1 MKKTFTLLTLGA
13 ILEYYDFA
21 IYIFFAKAIGL
32 DLIPVHDEV
41 INLVVM
47 LAIFAIGALVRPI
60 GGLIFAHFGDKN
72 GRKQSFAFSIL
83 LMAIPTL
90 MIAFIPNYKII
101 GIFATL
107 LLLILRAV
115 QSFAIGGEIP
125 ASIVFAYEL
134 SKDKSK
140 ALNTNVVV
148 AGTNIGLFTASIICA
163 YLLKHVNNNIAAW
176 RIAFIIGGLFG
187 IASYFLR
194 KNLQETPEF
203 KNIQNIIK
211 LNRHQPLKQLVKTNS
226 KEIFQI
232 TSFGCFVASSIAV
245 FSMFMPNYLATFHH
259 IALEKAMN
267 LNSYSMAIFIV
278 SALIAGKFDYLFCRK
293 FLISSM
299 CVFDMVIIYLFHNYS
314 RLNFPTIEMIHLGLL
329 FYIGIICGRL
339 PVLIASFFPTSVRYS
354 GVALSYNISF
364 GIVAGLSQVV
374 LLSLI
379 KVSGYL
385 WIPGYYVII
394 FSIPALIF
402 LIFVKP
408 EFLYTY
414 R

>member
-1 MKKTFTLLTLGA
+1 MKKTFTILTLGA

-21 IYIFFAKAIGL
+21 IYIFFAKSIGT
-32 DLIPVHDEV
+32 DIIPIHDEI

-60 GGLIFAHFGDKN
+60 GGLIFAHFGDIN

-83 LMAIPTL
+83 LMAIPTFI
-90 MIAFIPNYKII
+90 IAFIPNYKII
-101 GIFATL
+101 GVSGTFL
-107 LLLILRAV
+107 LLLLRAI

-134 SKDKSK
+134 SKQKSK
-140 ALNTNVVV
+140 ALNTNIVV
-148 AGTNIGLFTASIICA
+148 AGTNIGLFAASIICT
-163 YLLKHVNNNIAAW
+163 YLLKHVNPNISAW

-187 IASYFLR
+187 IVSYFLR

-203 KNIQNIIK
+203 NNIQDIIK
-211 LNRHQPLKQLVKTNS
+211 ANKHAPLKQLVKTNS
-226 KEIFQI
+226 VEIFQM
-232 TSFGCFVASSIAV
+232 TSFGCFVASTIAV
-245 FSMFMPNYLATFHH
+245 FSMFMPNYLSTFHH
-259 IALEKAMN
+259 IPLEKVMS
-267 LNSYSMAIFIV
+267 LNSYSMAIFII

-293 FLISSM
+293 FLIVSI
-299 CVFDMVIIYLFHNYS
+299 CLFDMIVIYLFHNYS
-314 RLNFPTIEMIHLGLL
+314 KLNFTTIEMIHLGLL

-339 PVLIASFFPTSVRYS
+339 PVLVASFFPTSVRYS

-364 GIVAGLSQVV
+364 GIVAGLSQVI

-385 WIPGYYVII
+385 WIPGYYVIV